1 MSVYDTNSES
11 DTGFADFVE
20 GGGVGLANPAVSKS
34 RRRLLDLI
42 NRLHSTG
49 AQVDIDLPQIAVI
62 GSQSAGKSSLIES
75 ISGITLPRAT
85 GTCTRCPTECRLAS
99 STETWKSIISL
110 RFIKD
115 ANGQLLGTARNEQ
128 FGEVIHDKAEVEER
142 IRRAQRA
149 ILNPNRRSTDFLEG
163 EDEDLPENLLSFST
177 NCVSVQITG
186 PGVADL
192 SFCDL
197 PGLIAS
203 VGSTGNEGDIK
214 LVKTLVE
221 SYISKPSCLILL
233 TVACETDFE
242 NQGAHHL
249 AKMHD
254 PEGKRTIGVLT
265 KPDRIPPGDE
275 AGWLNFIRNEREP
288 LENNWYCVK
297 QPSSSDIKNGIT
309 WAEARTKENEF
320 FAMTTPWAE
329 VDPMYQR
336 YLRTSNLVE
345 RLSNILSDLISKRL
359 PDIQVELEHAMEG
372 ALDQLAKLP
381 KEPSKNPLHEISA
394 LLAAFSMDVSKHV
407 EGKPDE
413 EGILQ
418 SIRPA
423 QEMFKQDI
431 RGTVPQFRP
440 FERSV
445 AGDQVLFAAPSFL
458 SNEEDDKAGYDGGG
472 EAFHDCICV
481 DEVHTRTLHARTR
494 ELPGH
499 YPFVVQTSYI
509 LTFTEKWHTPA
520 KILCR
525 SVYGVLTELINRLI
539 TEHFGS
545 FGQQLLEQRVR
556 VCVQEH
562 LKKQLEQTEARIE
575 WLVKLEALPYTLN
588 THYLSDY
595 TEKFLAYYKGA
606 RSKQEHG
613 ALTSALESSHSTVSE
628 ILSGLNTVG
637 ISGVQG
643 EDLAKLLPADRME
656 ASLRIMADVRA
667 YFQVAYKR
675 FADNVPLAIDYDLV
689 RGVDRGLLAT
699 LSERLGIYGSNGK
712 DICEELTQE
721 SPQVAGRREEL
732 MKKLERLQSASEELM
747 GTS

>member
-1 MSVYDTNSES
+1 MSFYDS
-11 DTGFADFVE
+11 DSDNDARSSDPGPE
-20 GGGVGLANPAVSKS
+20 EGGVGLANPALSQS

-85 GTCTRCPTECRLAS
+85 GTCTRCPTECRLANS
-99 STETWKSIISL
+99 SDIWKCIVSL

-115 ANGQLLGTARNEQ
+115 VNGQLLGTARNEH
-128 FGEVIHDKAEVEER
+128 FGETIYDKAEVEER

-149 ILNPNRRSTDFLEG
+149 ILNPNRRSTEFLEG
-163 EDEDLPENLLSFST
+163 DDEDLSENQLSFST
-177 NCVSVQITG
+177 NCVSLQITG

-203 VGSTGNEGDIK
+203 VGSTGNKGDIM

-249 AKMHD
+249 AKTHD

-275 AGWLNFIRNEREP
+275 TGWLDFIRNEREP

-320 FAMTTPWAE
+320 FSMTAPWADL
-329 VDPMYQR
+329 DPMYQR
-336 YLRTSNLVE
+336 YLRTVNLVE

-359 PDIQVELEHAMEG
+359 PDIQLELERAVEG
-372 ALDQLAKLP
+372 TLDQLAKLP

-394 LLAAFSMDVSKHV
+394 LLSAFTMDVSKHV
-407 EGKPDE
+407 EGIPDE

-418 SIRPA
+418 SIGPA
-423 QEMFKQDI
+423 QERFKRDI
-431 RGTVPQFRP
+431 RGTAPQFRP
-440 FERSV
+440 FERNRV
-445 AGDQVLFAAPSFL
+445 GTQTLDAPLFL
-458 SNEEDDKAGYDGGG
+458 SNEEDETEEG
-472 EAFHDCICV
+472 EDALQEYICV
-481 DEVHTRTLHARTR
+481 DEVHTRALHARTR

-499 YPFVVQTSYI
+499 FPFVVQASYI
-509 LTFTEKWHTPA
+509 FMFTDKWHTPA
-520 KILCR
+520 KTLCR
-525 SVYGVLTELINRLI
+525 AVYNVLTDHVNRLI
-539 TEHFGS
+539 TQHFGS
-545 FGQQLLEQRVR
+545 FGQNILEQRVR
-556 VCVQEH
+556 VYVQEH

-575 WLVKLEALPYTLN
+575 WLVKLEARPYTLN

-595 TEKFLAYYKGA
+595 TEKFLAYYKAA
-606 RSKQEHG
+606 RGKQEHG
-613 ALTSALESSHSTVSE
+613 ALVSLLKDSGSSYDTVGA
-628 ILSGLNTVG
+628 ILSGLDSIG
-637 ISGVQG
+637 IHGVEG
-643 EDLAKLLPADRME
+643 PDLAKLLPADRME
-656 ASLRIMADVRA
+656 ASLKIMADVRA

-675 FADNVPLAIDYDLV
+675 FADNIPLAIDYDLV

-699 LSERLGIYGSNGK
+699 LSKQLGIYGANGQA
-712 DICEELTQE
+712 ICKEFAQE

-732 MKKLERLQSASEELM
+732 TKKLERLQSASEELM
-747 GTS
+747 RTG

>member
-1 MSVYDTNSES
+1 MSFYDTDS
-11 DTGFADFVE
+11 DSDRRSSHSVGE
-20 GGGVGLANPAVSKS
+20 GGVGLANPALSHS

-85 GTCTRCPTECRLAS
+85 GTCTRCPTECRLAN
-99 STETWKSIISL
+99 STDTWKCIVSL

-115 ANGQLLGTARNEQ
+115 VNGQLLGTARNEQ
-128 FGEVIHDKAEVEER
+128 FGEVIYDKAEVEER

-149 ILNPNRRSTDFLEG
+149 ILNPNRRSTEFLEG
-163 EDEDLPENLLSFST
+163 DDEDLSENQLSFST
-177 NCVSVQITG
+177 NCVSLQISG

-203 VGSTGNEGDIK
+203 VGSTGNNGDIK

-249 AKMHD
+249 AKTHD

-275 AGWLNFIRNEREP
+275 TGWLDFIRNEREP

-320 FAMTTPWAE
+320 FSMTAPWADL
-329 VDPMYQR
+329 DPMYQR
-336 YLRTSNLVE
+336 YLRTVNLIE

-359 PDIQVELEHAMEG
+359 PNIQLELEHAIEG
-372 ALDQLAKLP
+372 TLDQLAKLP

-394 LLAAFSMDVSKHV
+394 LLSAFTIDVSKHV
-407 EGKPDE
+407 EGIPDE

-423 QEMFKQDI
+423 QERFKRDI
-431 RGTVPQFRP
+431 RGTAPQFRP
-440 FERSV
+440 FERRL
-445 AGDQVLFAAPSFL
+445 AGAQTLVAPSFL
-458 SNEEDDKAGYDGGG
+458 GNEED
-472 EAFHDCICV
+472 EAVEAREDAHHECICV
-481 DEVHTRTLHARTR
+481 DEVHTRALHARTR

-499 YPFVVQTSYI
+499 SPFVVQASFI
-509 LTFTEKWHTPA
+509 FMFTDKWHTPA

-525 SVYGVLTELINRLI
+525 AIYSVLTDHVNRLI
-539 TEHFGS
+539 TQHFGS
-545 FGQQLLEQRVR
+545 FGQNILEQRVR

-575 WLVKLEALPYTLN
+575 WLVKLEARPYTLN

-595 TEKFLAYYKGA
+595 TEKFLAYYRGA
-606 RSKQEHG
+606 RGKQEHG
-613 ALTSALESSHSTVSE
+613 SLAEIPSGAVDE
-628 ILSGLNTVG
+628 ILSGLSSVG
-637 ISGVQG
+637 IHGVEG
-643 EDLAKLLPADRME
+643 PDLAKLLPADRME
-656 ASLRIMADVRA
+656 ASLKIMADVRA

-675 FADNVPLAIDYDLV
+675 FADNIPLAIDYDLV
-689 RGVDRGLLAT
+689 RGVDRGLLGT
-699 LSERLGIYGSNGK
+699 LSERLGIYGSNGHA
-712 DICEELTQE
+712 ICKELTQE

-747 GTS
+747 RTA

>member
-1 MSVYDTNSES
+1 MSLHDSAPSIDSSASPSVGE
-11 DTGFADFVE
+11 
-20 GGGVGLANPAVSKS
+20 GGVGLANPALSHS

-85 GTCTRCPTECRLAS
+85 GTCTRCPTECRLANS
-99 STETWKSIISL
+99 IGTWKCIVSL

-115 ANGQLLGTARNEQ
+115 AKGQLLGMARNEQ
-128 FGEVIHDKAEVEER
+128 FGEVIYDKAEVEER
-142 IRRAQRA
+142 LRRAQRA

-163 EDEDLPENLLSFST
+163 DDEDATDNQLSFST
-177 NCVSVQITG
+177 NFVSLQISG

-203 VGSTGNEGDIK
+203 VGSTGNEGDIN

-249 AKMHD
+249 AKKHD

-265 KPDRIPPGDE
+265 KPDRIPAGDE
-275 AGWLNFIRNEREP
+275 AGWLDFIRNEREP

-297 QPSSSDIKNGIT
+297 QPSSTDIKNGIT
-309 WAEARTKENEF
+309 WAEARTRENEF
-320 FAMTTPWAE
+320 FSMTTPWAE
-329 VDPMYQR
+329 LDPMYQR
-336 YLRTSNLVE
+336 YLRTVNLVE

-359 PDIQVELEHAMEG
+359 PNIQMELEHAIEG
-372 ALDQLAKLP
+372 TLQQLAKLP
-381 KEPSKNPLHEISA
+381 KEPPKNPLHEISA
-394 LLAAFSMDVSKHV
+394 LLSEFAMDVSRHV
-407 EGKPDE
+407 EGIPDE

-418 SIRPA
+418 MIRPA
-423 QEMFKQDI
+423 QENFKRAI
-431 RGTVPQFRP
+431 RGTAPQFRP
-440 FERSV
+440 FERNL
-445 AGDQVLFAAPSFL
+445 AGTRTLPAPTFL
-458 SNEEDDKAGYDGGG
+458 DNEDDE
-472 EAFHDCICV
+472 EAVEVKEDQCIYV
-481 DEVHTRTLHARTR
+481 DEVQKRALHAHTR

-499 YPFVVQTSYI
+499 YPFVVQVSYI
-509 LTFTEKWHTPA
+509 FKLTDKWYMPA
-520 KILCR
+520 KILCKAVY
-525 SVYGVLTELINRLI
+525 SVLI
-539 TEHFGS
+539 THINKLITHHFGS
-545 FGQQLLEQRVR
+545 FGQNILEQRVR

-562 LKKQLEQTEARIE
+562 LKKQLEETEARID
-575 WLVKLEALPYTLN
+575 WLIKLEAQPFTLN

-595 TEKFLAYYKGA
+595 TQKFLAYYKGA
-606 RSKQEHG
+606 RQQQDHET
-613 ALTSALESSHSTVSE
+613 LMTTLENPSDDVGT
-628 ILSGLNTVG
+628 ILSGLNNIG
-637 ISGVQG
+637 IHGVHG
-643 EDLAKLLPADRME
+643 PELVKLLPADHME
-656 ASLRIMADVRA
+656 ASLKIMADVRA

-689 RGVDRGLLAT
+689 RGLHRGLLGA
-699 LSERLGIYGSNGK
+699 LSERLGIYGPNGQA
-712 DICEELTQE
+712 ICKEFAQE
-721 SPQVAGRREEL
+721 SPQIAGRREEL
-732 MKKLERLQSASEELM
+732 MKKLERLQSATEELLIA
-747 GTS
+747 G

>member
-1 MSVYDTNSES
+1 MSLNDSTSTTDS
-11 DTGFADFVE
+11 SFSPSIGQ
-20 GGGVGLANPAVSKS
+20 GGVGLANPSLSHS

-49 AQVDIDLPQIAVI
+49 AQVDIDLPLIAVI

-85 GTCTRCPTECRLAS
+85 GTCTRCPTECRLANS
-99 STETWKSIISL
+99 IGTWKCIVSL

-115 ANGQLLGTARNEQ
+115 VKGQLLGMARNEQ
-128 FGEVIHDKAEVEER
+128 FGEVIYDKADVEER

-149 ILNPNRRSTDFLEG
+149 ILNPNRRSIDFLEG
-163 EDEDLPENLLSFST
+163 DDEDTIDNQLSFST
-177 NCVSVQITG
+177 NFVSLQISG

-203 VGSTGNEGDIK
+203 VGSSGNEGDIK

-249 AKMHD
+249 AKTHD

-265 KPDRIPPGDE
+265 KPDRIPAGDE
-275 AGWLNFIRNEREP
+275 AGWLDFIHNEREP

-297 QPSSSDIKNGIT
+297 QPSSTDIKNGIT
-309 WAEARTKENEF
+309 WAEARTRENEF
-320 FAMTTPWAE
+320 FSMTAPWAE
-329 VDPMYQR
+329 LDPVYQR
-336 YLRTSNLVE
+336 YLRTVNLVE

-359 PDIQVELEHAMEG
+359 PSIQIELERAIEG
-372 ALDQLAKLP
+372 ALQQLAKLP

-394 LLAAFSMDVSKHV
+394 LLSEFAMDVSRHV
-407 EGKPDE
+407 EGVPDE
-413 EGILQ
+413 EGIIQ
-418 SIRPA
+418 MIRPA
-423 QEMFKQDI
+423 QEKFKRAI
-431 RGTVPQFRP
+431 RGTAPQFRP
-440 FERSV
+440 FERNL
-445 AGDQVLFAAPSFL
+445 AGTRTLPDPTFL
-458 SNEEDDKAGYDGGG
+458 GNEDDG
-472 EAFHDCICV
+472 EAVEVGEDQCIYV
-481 DEVHTRTLHARTR
+481 DEVQTRALHAHTR

-499 YPFVVQTSYI
+499 FPFVVQASYI
-509 LTFTEKWHTPA
+509 FKLTDKWHMPA
-520 KILCR
+520 KILCKAVY
-525 SVYGVLTELINRLI
+525 SVLI
-539 TEHFGS
+539 THVNMLITHHFGS
-545 FGQQLLEQRVR
+545 FGQNILEQRVR

-562 LKKQLEQTEARIE
+562 LKRQLEETEARID
-575 WLVKLEALPYTLN
+575 WLIKLEAQPYTLN

-606 RSKQEHG
+606 RRQQDHETLMS
-613 ALTSALESSHSTVSE
+613 TLENPSNDINT
-628 ILSGLNTVG
+628 ILSGLNNVG
-637 ISGVQG
+637 IHGVHG
-643 EDLAKLLPADRME
+643 PDLVKLLPADCME
-656 ASLRIMADVRA
+656 ASLKIMADVRA

-689 RGVDRGLLAT
+689 RGLHRGLLGT
-699 LSERLGIYGSNGK
+699 LSERLGIYGSNGQA
-712 DICEELTQE
+712 ICKEFAQE
-721 SPQVAGRREEL
+721 SPQIAGRREEL
-732 MKKLERLQSASEELM
+732 MKKLERLQSASEELLIV
-747 GTS
+747 G

>member
-1 MSVYDTNSES
+1 MSGYDTDS
-11 DTGFADFVE
+11 DTSNSGFSHSAEED
-20 GGGVGLANPAVSKS
+20 GVGLANLALSHS

-85 GTCTRCPTECRLAS
+85 GTCTRCPTECRLANS
-99 STETWKSIISL
+99 AETWKCIVSL

-115 ANGQLLGTARNEQ
+115 VNGQLLGTARNEQ
-128 FGEVIHDKAEVEER
+128 FGEVIYEKAEVEER

-149 ILNPNRRSTDFLEG
+149 ILNPNRRSTEFLEG
-163 EDEDLPENLLSFST
+163 DDEDLSENQLSFST
-177 NCVSVQITG
+177 NCVSLQISG

-203 VGSTGNEGDIK
+203 VGSTGNKGDIN

-249 AKMHD
+249 AKTHD

-265 KPDRIPPGDE
+265 KPDRIAPGDE
-275 AGWLNFIRNEREP
+275 TGWLNFIRNEREP

-320 FAMTTPWAE
+320 FSMTTPWAE
-329 VDPMYQR
+329 LDPMYQR
-336 YLRTSNLVE
+336 YLRTVNLVE

-359 PDIQVELEHAMEG
+359 PDIQLELERAIEG
-372 ALDQLAKLP
+372 TLDQLAKLP

-394 LLAAFSMDVSKHV
+394 LLSAFTVDVSKHV
-407 EGKPDE
+407 EGIPDE

-418 SIRPA
+418 MIRPA
-423 QEMFKQDI
+423 QEQFKRDI

-440 FERSV
+440 FERRLVDS
-445 AGDQVLFAAPSFL
+445 QVLATPSFL
-458 SNEEDDKAGYDGGG
+458 NNEED
-472 EAFHDCICV
+472 EADEAEGDCICV
-481 DEVHTRTLHARTR
+481 DEVYTRALHARTR

-499 YPFVVQTSYI
+499 YPFVVQASYI
-509 LTFTEKWHTPA
+509 FMFTDKWHTPA
-520 KILCR
+520 KTLCR
-525 SVYGVLTELINRLI
+525 AVYSVLTEHVNKLI
-539 TEHFGS
+539 TKHFGS
-545 FGQQLLEQRVR
+545 FGQNILEQRVR
-556 VCVQEH
+556 VSVQEH
-562 LKKQLEQTEARIE
+562 LKKQLEQTEARID
-575 WLVKLEALPYTLN
+575 WLVKLEARPYTLN

-595 TEKFLAYYKGA
+595 TEKFLAYYKRERG
-606 RSKQEHG
+606 KQEHG
-613 ALTSALESSHSTVSE
+613 GLASELESTCDFSTVNS
-628 ILSGLNTVG
+628 ILSGLSAIG
-637 ISGVQG
+637 IHGVEG
-643 EDLAKLLPADRME
+643 ADLAKLLPADSME
-656 ASLRIMADVRA
+656 ASLKIMADVRA

-675 FADNVPLAIDYDLV
+675 FADNIPLAIDHDLV
-689 RGVDRGLLAT
+689 RGVDRGLLGT
-699 LSERLGIYGSNGK
+699 LSERLGIYGPNGQ
-712 DICEELTQE
+712 DICKELAQE

-732 MKKLERLQSASEELM
+732 TKKLERLQTASEELM
-747 GTS
+747 KTG